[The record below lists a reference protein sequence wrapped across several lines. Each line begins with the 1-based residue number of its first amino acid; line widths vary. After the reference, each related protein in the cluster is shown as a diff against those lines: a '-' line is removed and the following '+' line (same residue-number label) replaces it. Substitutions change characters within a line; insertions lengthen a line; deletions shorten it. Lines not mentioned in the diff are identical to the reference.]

1 MPLESIRRMVLVC
14 LMTALIAL
22 GAQLAVP
29 IGPVPVVLTNLFVF
43 LAGLLLGPRYGS
55 AAVGLYLLLGAV
67 GLPVFANFKGG
78 AAHFAGPTGGYLV
91 GFVAAAWITGLL
103 SRATSHRAMDMLAVL
118 FGLLTIYVFGVPWL
132 KMVTGMSW
140 SKAFAV
146 GMIPFV
152 LGDIVKAA
160 AAVMLAWSLRPA
172 LARRL
177 PAIA

>member
-1 MPLESIRRMVLVC
+1 MPVETIRRMVLVC

-29 IGPVPVVLTNLFVF
+29 IGPVPLVLTNLFVF
-43 LAGLLLGPRYGS
+43 LAGLLLGPRYGA

-103 SRATSHRAMDMLAVL
+103 SRAPFRTMDILAVL
-118 FGLLTIYVFGVPWL
+118 VGLLTVYVFGVPWL

-152 LGDIVKAA
+152 LGDILKAA
-160 AAVMLAWSLRPA
+160 AAVVLAWSLRPA

-177 PAIA
+177 PVMA